1 MGQAVWTG
9 SISFGLVNI
18 PVKLYPA
25 TDPKD
30 VRFHLYDRRTGKRVH
45 YERVTRDME
54 PAAFEPEPDD
64 DLTPPEDRYEP
75 RTERDSEPGTFEAT
89 PAARPVERADMV
101 RGFEL
106 PTGDLVTVTD
116 EELVSIAP
124 ERSRTIE
131 IEEFV
136 DLADI
141 DPVFYEKS
149 YHVAPVRGMGAEKP
163 YALLLRAMQGAGMV
177 GIGRFVL
184 RTKPHVVAI
193 RPLKDAL
200 ALETLFF
207 ADEVRSPAELTSGLS
222 SLAVSDR
229 EVKTARQ
236 LITAMA
242 TDWIPEK
249 HADVYREELLEL
261 LRSKPA
267 ASPAQPTEISR
278 ETPVGDLMAAL
289 RASVEAAKA
298 KGAKKSARS
307 KRAG

>member
-1 MGQAVWTG
+1 MSQAVWTG

-25 TDPKD
+25 TEPKD
-30 VRFHLYDRRTGKRVH
+30 IRFHLYDRRTGKRVH

-54 PAAFEPEPDD
+54 PAAFEPEPSEDVS
-64 DLTPPEDRYEP
+64 PAEDRYEP
-75 RTERDSEPGTFEAT
+75 PIARDIEPSAPAAT
-89 PAARPVERADMV
+89 PAAQPVDREDMV

-106 PTGDLVTVTD
+106 PSGDLVTVTD
-116 EELVSIAP
+116 DELVSIAP
-124 ERSRTIE
+124 ERSRTID

-149 YHVAPVRGMGAEKP
+149 YHVGPIRGMGAEKP
-163 YALLLRAMQGAGMV
+163 YVLLLRAMQGAGMV

-207 ADEVRSPAELTSGLS
+207 ADEVRSPAELTSGLAG
-222 SLAVSDR
+222 LAVSDR

-242 TDWIPEK
+242 TEWVPEK

-267 ASPAQPTEISR
+267 AAPAEITGTVS

-289 RASVEAAKA
+289 RASVEAAKR
-298 KGAKKSARS
+298 KGAKKTAGS